1 MGKVS
6 KLYETIYGFYH
17 IEVDDGYVTAIR
29 KKPAP
34 ENYQLID
41 DSAEVECGATMKDSE
56 IMEETYQQLQDY
68 LRGKRQA
75 FDLPMNPKGTEFQK
89 KVWNALCE
97 IPYGETRSYKDI
109 AVAVGSPKA
118 CRAVGMANHINPI
131 IIAVPCHRVIGN
143 SGKIVGYGQGID
155 MQIHLLE
162 LENAEFKI

>member
-6 KLYETIYGFYH
+6 KLYETIYGFYN
-17 IEVDDGYVTAIR
+17 IEVEDGYVTAIR

-34 ENYQLID
+34 ENCQLIN
-41 DSAEVECGATMKDSE
+41 DSVGEEYGATVKDIE
-56 IMEETYQQLQDY
+56 IMEESYQQLEDY

-89 KVWNALCE
+89 KVWKALCE

-118 CRAVGMANHINPI
+118 YRAVGMANHINPI

-143 SGKIVGYGQGID
+143 SGRIVGYGQGID

-162 LENAEFKI
+162 LEKAKFKI